1 MPLARGIH
9 RISSS
14 TLTNTASM
22 SLSDD
27 NILTD
32 NTNAKG
38 QMTVIQYGETATE
51 KDQILVRDN
60 MRLA

>member
-1 MPLARGIH
+1 
-9 RISSS
+9 
-14 TLTNTASM
+14 M